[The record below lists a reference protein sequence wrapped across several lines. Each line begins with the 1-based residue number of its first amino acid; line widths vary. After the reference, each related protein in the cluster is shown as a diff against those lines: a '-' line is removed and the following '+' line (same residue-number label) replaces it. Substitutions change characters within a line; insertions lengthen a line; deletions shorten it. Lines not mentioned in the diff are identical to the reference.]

1 MRIVVI
7 SDTHIPQAG
16 SRLPEAVLQ
25 EIGKADAIIHAG
37 DWVVG
42 KALDDLLA
50 SQKPLYAVYGNMDEV
65 GVVSRL
71 PDTRVEHLGGYIV
84 GITHGSGAPEGI
96 LDRVL
101 ARFKGPPPDIVIYG
115 HTHRPHIEFR
125 SDLMILNPGSPLDKR
140 WSPRRSFAI
149 LLLKGGGPE
158 ARLVSLP

>member
-16 SRLPEAVLQ
+16 TDLPKAVYE
-25 EIGKADAIIHAG
+25 EIERADAIIHAG
-37 DWVVG
+37 DWVSAR
-42 KALDDLLA
+42 ALDDLLA
-50 SQKPLYAVYGNMDEV
+50 LQKPLFAVYGNMDEV
-65 GVVSRL
+65 EVVSRL
-71 PDTRVEHLGGYIV
+71 PETRLEHLAGYHIGV
-84 GITHGSGAPEGI
+84 THGSGAPEGI

-101 ARFKGPPPDIVIYG
+101 AKFKDQTPDVVIYG

-149 LLLKGGGPE
+149 LLLKAGGPE
-158 ARLVSLP
+158 ARLISLP